1 MFSII
6 IPTFNNLDYLKLCLK
21 SLKKNSNYE
30 HDIIIFINEGN
41 DGTLTYVKDNN
52 LKFLHSDINKGVC
65 YAFNQSAKIAKRG
78 KEKYMKYFN
87 STIVADYIINNTFDI
102 SYNKN
107 KYMWE
112 NK

>member
-1 MFSII
+1 MCG
-6 IPTFNNLDYLKLCLK
+6 K
-21 SLKKNSNYE
+21 
-30 HDIIIFINEGN
+30 
-41 DGTLTYVKDNN
+41 
-52 LKFLHSDINKGVC
+52 
-65 YAFNQSAKIAKRG
+65 KIAKRG
-78 KEKYMKYFN
+78 KKKYMKYFN